1 MAFRSA
7 HQKAYTEYFQRCN
20 AIVPSQTTSYDVD
33 KNNIEYAKNLAKV
46 CLLAANQTVNSNTVK
61 LLANNIPIEL
71 MPKAIKML
79 KDTQSVTQDEINS
92 VIVRL
97 NNQDFNV
104 NLQMDDLQ
112 SRIDSSN

>member
-1 MAFRSA
+1 
-7 HQKAYTEYFQRCN
+7 
-20 AIVPSQTTSYDVD
+20 
-33 KNNIEYAKNLAKV
+33 
-46 CLLAANQTVNSNTVK
+46 
-61 LLANNIPIEL
+61 

-79 KDTQSVTQDEINS
+79 KDTQSATQDEINS